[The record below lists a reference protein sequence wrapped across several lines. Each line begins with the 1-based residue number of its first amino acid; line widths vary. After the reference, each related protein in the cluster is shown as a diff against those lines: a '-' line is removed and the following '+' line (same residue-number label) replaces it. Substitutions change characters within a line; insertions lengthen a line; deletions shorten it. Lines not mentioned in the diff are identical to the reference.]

1 MTSLP
6 PSDRDGAGRDLP
18 ATAARP
24 GSALAWA
31 ASPQWPAA
39 RNLALQAHAVAEP
52 ARTLTEQVRRQVA
65 RSGLATRKDLG
76 R

>member
-1 MTSLP
+1 MTRTH
-6 PSDRDGAGRDLP
+6 PSNRDDAGRDLP

-31 ASPQWPAA
+31 ASQQWPAA
-39 RNLALQAHAVAEP
+39 RNIALQARAVAAP
-52 ARTLTEQVRRQVA
+52 ARALTEQVRRQVA